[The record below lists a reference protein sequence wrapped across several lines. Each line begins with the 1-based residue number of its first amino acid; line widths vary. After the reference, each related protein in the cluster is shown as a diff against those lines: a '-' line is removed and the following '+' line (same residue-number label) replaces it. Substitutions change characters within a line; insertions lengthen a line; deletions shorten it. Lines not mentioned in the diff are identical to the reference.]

1 MQRTNSG
8 LSVSSSLV
16 PVVTQDGSLQAGVS
30 ISGQR
35 RRSSTGLASPPTPV
49 RDSKD
54 GMAPKQKRGGSAKGG
69 SDVLPSQQGKSFT
82 MQQQGSD
89 NAQGKG
95 ASSGAAKEK
104 KKKGRGKGGKK
115 SKTGSASVA
124 LPPDLPASS
133 VKGIDSSKVLM
144 QSHSQQLSSPLTL
157 RSSSPSPNQLPS
169 RPSSAAANPRPS
181 SPLLRPRLQAVSET
195 GGLQLRGSSAG
206 KRCMHRV

>member
-1 MQRTNSG
+1 
-8 LSVSSSLV
+8 LPASSSN
-16 PVVTQDGSLQAGVS
+16 S
-30 ISGQR
+30 R
-35 RRSSTGLASPPTPV
+35 PP
-49 RDSKD
+49 
-54 GMAPKQKRGGSAKGG
+54 
-69 SDVLPSQQGKSFT
+69 
-82 MQQQGSD
+82 
-89 NAQGKG
+89 
-95 ASSGAAKEK
+95 
-104 KKKGRGKGGKK
+104 
-115 SKTGSASVA
+115 
-124 LPPDLPASS
+124 SS